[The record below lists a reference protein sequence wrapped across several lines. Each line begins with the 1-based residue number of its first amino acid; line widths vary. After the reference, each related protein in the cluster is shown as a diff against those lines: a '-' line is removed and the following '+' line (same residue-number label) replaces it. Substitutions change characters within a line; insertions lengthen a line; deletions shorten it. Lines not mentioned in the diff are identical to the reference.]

1 MKATLAKIEKFWVI
15 IIEREDYS
23 RNDYRFN
30 SKAEA
35 KNWAKQV
42 GIEI

>member
-1 MKATLAKIEKFWVI
+1 MKATLTKIEKFWVI
-15 IIEREDYS
+15 LIERNDGS

-35 KNWAKQV
+35 KRWAKQTS
-42 GIEI
+42 IEI

>member
-1 MKATLAKIEKFWVI
+1 MKAILTKIEKFWVI
-15 IIEREDYS
+15 IIEREDCS

-35 KNWAKQV
+35 KSWAKQA